1 MVVEVGGLDMVRQQL
16 EAASGRQHKKLKS
29 AYLEQLDKATAK
41 LKDMQKA
48 KVAEFVAFPGKGSD
62 VEDNLLETKTQ
73 ALKALL
79 DSVLQGHKDMRK
91 RWRPLRNGL
100 PVPTE

>member
-1 MVVEVGGLDMVRQQL
+1 MVVEVGGLDMVRQPL

-29 AYLEQLDKATAK
+29 PYLEQLDKATAK
-41 LKDMQKA
+41 LRDMQKA
-48 KVAEFVAFPGKGSD
+48 KVAEFVSFLGKGSD

-79 DSVLQGHKDMRK
+79 DSVLQEHKDMK
-91 RWRPLRNGL
+91 KQLAPIKKWAASPN
-100 PVPTE
+100 